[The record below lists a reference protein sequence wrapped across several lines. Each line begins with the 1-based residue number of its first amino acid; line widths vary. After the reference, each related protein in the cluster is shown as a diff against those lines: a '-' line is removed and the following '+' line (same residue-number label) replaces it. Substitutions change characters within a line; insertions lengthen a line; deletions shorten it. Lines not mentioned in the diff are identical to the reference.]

1 MASSLERTVVVGGGA
16 RRRYGRG
23 MDFDRIAV
31 DEGGDPACWSHVFD
45 AERHDLATRT
55 DVSTLVRAF
64 YRAAAMDD
72 VLGPVFT
79 AAHVDWPGHLEIV
92 TDFWMDQLF
101 GGPVRRRNPLRAH
114 ETVHQRTPLGERHFE
129 RWLELFTETVDEH
142 FEGPTADLAKT
153 RAVKMAR
160 ALRRLLDGVSASGAE
175 PIDVR
180 WGPAADSAG

>member
-1 MASSLERTVVVGGGA
+1 V
-16 RRRYGRG
+16 
-23 MDFDRIAV
+23 DPDRIAV

-72 VLGPVFT
+72 LLGPVFT
-79 AAHVDWPGHLEIV
+79 AAHVDWLEHLEIV

-101 GGPVRRRNPLRAH
+101 GGPVRRRNPLRSHDA
-114 ETVHQRTPLGERHFE
+114 VHRRTPLGDGHFE

-142 FEGPTADLAKT
+142 FEGPTAELAKA

-160 ALRRLLDGVSASGAE
+160 ALRRLLDGGSASGAE
-175 PIDVR
+175 PIEVR
-180 WGPAADSAG
+180 WGRAQDSAG